1 MADDEHSKKAKKPS
15 GALNVERRTWDL
27 EHFQE
32 VAKERLE
39 KVCSACDPA
48 GVGFSLRF
56 PFSFPPDPPPHHTLP
71 LNHARYFMPCL
82 FVCAA
87 SIPFPFNLFSPTYPI
102 HPTAQQEASGESE
115 KKKPGFVRKREE
127 FQSAEQGAAGP
138 EGSKR
143 AYLKHRE
150 ADLGLEDKVGKI
162 QVVTGSS
169 APHQQG
175 GYWCDICQ
183 CLLKDSMA
191 YLDHIN
197 GKKHQKALG
206 FSMRVER
213 VGVDRVKERLGALK
227 RREEERRNAGP
238 RESAIKV
245 YERKLE
251 EEGAVKEQWKEA
263 RKEAR
268 RKIAQRAAEEE
279 DDGEGGGRRRTRW
292 RQ

>member
-1 MADDEHSKKAKKPS
+1 MADEEHSKKSKKPS
-15 GALNVERRTWDL
+15 GALNVERRTWDI

-39 KVCSACDPA
+39 K
-48 GVGFSLRF
+48 
-56 PFSFPPDPPPHHTLP
+56 
-71 LNHARYFMPCL
+71 
-82 FVCAA
+82 
-87 SIPFPFNLFSPTYPI
+87 
-102 HPTAQQEASGESE
+102 EASGESE

-238 RESAIKV
+238 RESAIKI

-268 RKIAQRAAEEE
+268 RKITQRAAE
-279 DDGEGGGRRRTRW
+279 DDGEGGQEEDDEMAAMMGFGGFGGK
-292 RQ
+292 

>member
-1 MADDEHSKKAKKPS
+1 
-15 GALNVERRTWDL
+15 
-27 EHFQE
+27 
-32 VAKERLE
+32 
-39 KVCSACDPA
+39 
-48 GVGFSLRF
+48 
-56 PFSFPPDPPPHHTLP
+56 
-71 LNHARYFMPCL
+71 
-82 FVCAA
+82 
-87 SIPFPFNLFSPTYPI
+87 
-102 HPTAQQEASGESE
+102 
-115 KKKPGFVRKREE
+115 
-127 FQSAEQGAAGP
+127 
-138 EGSKR
+138 
-143 AYLKHRE
+143 
-150 ADLGLEDKVGKI
+150 
-162 QVVTGSS
+162 
-169 APHQQG
+169 
-175 GYWCDICQ
+175 
-183 CLLKDSMA
+183 MA

-279 DDGEGGGRRRTRW
+279 DDGEGGGEEEDEMAAMMGFGGF
-292 RQ
+292 

>member
-39 KVCSACDPA
+39 K
-48 GVGFSLRF
+48 
-56 PFSFPPDPPPHHTLP
+56 
-71 LNHARYFMPCL
+71 
-82 FVCAA
+82 
-87 SIPFPFNLFSPTYPI
+87 
-102 HPTAQQEASGESE
+102 EASGESE

-150 ADLGLEDKVGKI
+150 ADLGLEDKV
-162 QVVTGSS
+162 
-169 APHQQG
+169 
-175 GYWCDICQ
+175 
-183 CLLKDSMA
+183 
-191 YLDHIN
+191 
-197 GKKHQKALG
+197 
-206 FSMRVER
+206 
-213 VGVDRVKERLGALK
+213 
-227 RREEERRNAGP
+227 
-238 RESAIKV
+238 

-279 DDGEGGGRRRTRW
+279 DDGEGGGEEEDEMAAMMGFGGFGGK
-292 RQ
+292 